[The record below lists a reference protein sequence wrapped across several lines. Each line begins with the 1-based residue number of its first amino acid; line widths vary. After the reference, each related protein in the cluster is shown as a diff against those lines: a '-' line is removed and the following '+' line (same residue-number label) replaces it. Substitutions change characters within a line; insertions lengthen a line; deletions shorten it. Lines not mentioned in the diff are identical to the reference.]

1 MGSNPSRWDMPPKLR
16 CALHGFALVRDGCQF
31 DPVGAWISCDDTL
44 AQKYGEVEDC
54 VQSTEISLPWRQ
66 MAKEDLHHFISGQ
79 CRHEYAAMT
88 REPSGYSSETI
99 VPQMRT
105 YTEARQKV
113 LERVQLFRA
122 MVHKVANIFPCRG

>member
-1 MGSNPSRWDMPPKLR
+1 
-16 CALHGFALVRDGCQF
+16 
-31 DPVGAWISCDDTL
+31 
-44 AQKYGEVEDC
+44 
-54 VQSTEISLPWRQ
+54 
-66 MAKEDLHHFISGQ
+66 
-79 CRHEYAAMT
+79 MT